1 MHGNVVLLQALLASA
16 IIARCF
22 AVCVPTMPTTSS
34 TCEEDE
40 VTLLHARQASLPK
53 GEHHEERPDVS
64 MMTSELKYT
73 PATKEET
80 SVAKAAKAEGGAE
93 SVSTPGFDALVDAEM
108 NTLLNTEPSVP
119 TSELKSAPATKE
131 ETSVA
136 KAAKAEG
143 GAVSTP
149 TESKSPG
156 FDALMDAEMATL
168 LNTEPGFPGWMGSNL
183 SKGLVNKSS
192 DQVLFEV
199 GHAVRVSSYSGAMG
213 MFMLFTL
220 LAFVCSCCAVTV
232 TRAFIQDQRQTS
244 DSLAQHERRQ
254 RLLQSFA
261 SSVRTPKKGPEGMP
275 SPTPGTAGAGSAVAV
290 PPTTPTRRAG
300 VGLRSPW
307 RRVVVD
313 TPLEG
318 DRLGVNLTEDT
329 LIIID
334 YTDPRAES
342 LGFKVGERVVHIN
355 GVPVF
360 QQLDFQKVL
369 SGAFREFHRA
379 RQPIV
384 ISTVEPASSY
394 PNNLNLLPEMEDICG
409 RWQMTNGEVFVISRL
424 PGLQYLL
431 MTMLAGGRPSASGL
445 MMVHSAEEL
454 RCQLLRTDGSNLGDV
469 RICYRENMMEVT
481 FSSPQGGTWGQPL
494 AAWRATGDA
503 CPSPQTGASLPRPTV
518 QSSPP
523 ESLPPSTLH

>member
-22 AVCVPTMPTTSS
+22 AVCVPAASS

-53 GEHHEERPDVS
+53 GEHHEEVQAES
-64 MMTSELKYT
+64 QTSKSNHAPG
-73 PATKEET
+73 PASKEEI
-80 SVAKAAKAEGGAE
+80 SVTNAEGAGLM
-93 SVSTPGFDALVDAEM
+93 SVTSKSSTADAL
-108 NTLLNTEPSVP
+108 L
-119 TSELKSAPATKE
+119 
-131 ETSVA
+131 
-136 KAAKAEG
+136 
-143 GAVSTP
+143 
-149 TESKSPG
+149 
-156 FDALMDAEMATL
+156 DAEMATL
-168 LNTEPGFPGWMGSNL
+168 IGTEPGFPGWIGSNV
-183 SKGLVNKSS
+183 SKALYNSS
-192 DQVLFEV
+192 ESLLLQV
-199 GHAVRVSSYSGAMG
+199 GHAVRASSYSGAMG
-213 MFMLFTL
+213 MFMAFTFF
-220 LAFVCSCCAVTV
+220 AFLCSCCAVTV

-244 DSLAQHERRQ
+244 ETLAQHERRQ

-275 SPTPGTAGAGSAVAV
+275 SPTPGSAVAV

-431 MTMLAGGRPSASGL
+431 MTMLAGGQPSASGL

-481 FSSPQGGTWGQPL
+481 FSSAQGGTWGQPL

-503 CPSPQTGASLPRPTV
+503 PSPQQTGVSLPRPTV

>member
-22 AVCVPTMPTTSS
+22 AVCVPTTSS

-53 GEHHEERPDVS
+53 GEHHVEVQ
-64 MMTSELKYT
+64 MMEANRT
-73 PATKEET
+73 PGPAAKEEL
-80 SVAKAAKAEGGAE
+80 SVAAAEGAGPK
-93 SVSTPGFDALVDAEM
+93 STSKGSTADALLE
-108 NTLLNTEPSVP
+108 
-119 TSELKSAPATKE
+119 
-131 ETSVA
+131 
-136 KAAKAEG
+136 
-143 GAVSTP
+143 
-149 TESKSPG
+149 
-156 FDALMDAEMATL
+156 AEMATL
-168 LNTEPGFPGWMGSNL
+168 ISTEPGFPGWMGNNNL
-183 SKGLVNKSS
+183 SKALYNSS
-192 DQVLFEV
+192 DSLLLQV
-199 GHAVRVSSYSGAMG
+199 GHAVRASASSYSGALG
-213 MFMLFTL
+213 MFMAFTFF
-220 LAFVCSCCAVTV
+220 AFLCSCCAVTV

-244 DSLAQHERRQ
+244 ESLAQHERRQ

-261 SSVRTPKKGPEGMP
+261 SSVRTPKKEGL
-275 SPTPGTAGAGSAVAV
+275 PTPAPGSAVAV

-369 SGAFREFHRA
+369 SGAFREFHRGG
-379 RQPIV
+379 QPIV

-431 MTMLAGGRPSASGL
+431 MTMLAGGQPTASGL

-481 FSSPQGGTWGQPL
+481 FSSAQGGTWGQPL
-494 AAWRATGDA
+494 AAWRSTGDA
-503 CPSPQTGASLPRPTV
+503 PTPQQTGVSLPRPTV